1 MVWASFPS
9 FFQILNAFKYRD
21 RMAIISDILK
31 TLKDSRGGKKKTQI
45 MQSAN
50 LNYIQLDKYMRCL
63 LHCGFLRFSDNG
75 KIDITDEGAKFLLF
89 LEVQRIP
96 TIF

>member
-9 FFQILNAFKYRD
+9 FFQILSAFKYRD
-21 RMAIISDILK
+21 RMAIVSDILK

-50 LNYIQLDKYMRCL
+50 LNYIQLDKYMRYL
-63 LHCGFLRFSDNG
+63 LHCGFLKIRDNG

-89 LEVQRIP
+89 LQVQKIP
-96 TIF
+96 AVF